1 MNLSNAAFGSIL
13 KLNEIAYTVKCRPVF
28 KIPYYQRPYEW
39 DKETSVSHGNALE
52 RLRATQM
59 MELTEKYTSWQEVE
73 NLVRMLILEIQLA
86 PSGKVQIL
94 FMDGICL
101 ENISRNISSAQ

>member
-1 MNLSNAAFGSIL
+1 
-13 KLNEIAYTVKCRPVF
+13 
-28 KIPYYQRPYEW
+28 
-39 DKETSVSHGNALE
+39 
-52 RLRATQM
+52 M

-94 FMDGICL
+94 FMDGTCL